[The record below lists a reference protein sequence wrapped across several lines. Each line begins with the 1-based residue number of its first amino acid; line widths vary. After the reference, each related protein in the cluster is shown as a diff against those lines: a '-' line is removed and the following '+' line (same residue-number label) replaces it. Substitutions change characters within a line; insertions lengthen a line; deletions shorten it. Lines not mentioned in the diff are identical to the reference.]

1 MSGAQAGQSGPSV
14 PPLPVGE
21 PSMSVAEPHALLE
34 GYLDFCRSALLRK
47 LEALPESELRLSSLP
62 SGWTPLELVRHLT
75 YVERRWL
82 RWGFEAE
89 QLPDPW
95 GDRGPEDRWH
105 VPAETTAEEVI
116 EEFRAEAE
124 RSRKITGAAALGD
137 RARTGGRFRAEGGE
151 AEQEKEGAG
160 AGAGE
165 EEADGR
171 TAAVPALSWILFH
184 LLQEYAR
191 HLGHLDVVVEL
202 ATRETGE

>member
-1 MSGAQAGQSGPSV
+1 MSDTPPVPPVPSV
-14 PPLPVGE
+14 PALPSGE
-21 PSMSVAEPHALLE
+21 PAMSVSEPHALLE

-47 LEALPESELRLSSLP
+47 LEALPESELRLSNLP

-82 RWGFEAE
+82 RWGFAAE

-105 VPAETTAEEVI
+105 VPAETSAEEVLA
-116 EEFRAEAE
+116 EFRAETE

-137 RARTGGRFRAEGGE
+137 RARTGGRFIAETGETGETKEAGQARAD
-151 AEQEKEGAG
+151 
-160 AGAGE
+160 
-165 EEADGR
+165 DGR
-171 TAAVPALSWILFH
+171 IAEVPALSWILFH